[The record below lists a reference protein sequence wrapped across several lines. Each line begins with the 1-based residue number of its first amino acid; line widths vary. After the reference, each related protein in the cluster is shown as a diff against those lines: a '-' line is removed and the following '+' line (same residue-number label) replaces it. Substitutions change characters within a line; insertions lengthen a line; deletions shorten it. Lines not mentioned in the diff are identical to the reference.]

1 MALKFELGTLVA
13 TPAAIAAARRAG
25 DDLVVYALMKHGVG
39 DWGIVGD
46 EDKRANDRALVDGS
60 RLLSAYLL
68 KDGTKVWI
76 ITEAD
81 RSATT
86 VLLPDEY

>member
-1 MALKFELGTLVA
+1 MSPKFTLGDVVA
-13 TPAAIAAARRAG
+13 TPAALEAIEESNEQPSAYLDRH
-25 DDLVVYALMKHGVG
+25 VQG
-39 DWGIVGD
+39 DWGIVSAPD
-46 EDKRANDRALVDGS
+46 ASLNDTALQDGT
-60 RLLSAYLL
+60 RIFSAYLL
-68 KDGTKVWI
+68 QSGVSIWI